1 MKLLETVRG
10 ILSSLVSLAILA
22 VLGGGA
28 YLGYTVYQSSVL
40 AKREMERQLAEKT
53 SQVEKL
59 TTELNAKTAELGQ
72 KEAQIKQLTVD
83 LQTAREELEK
93 KEREI
98 QRLNL
103 ALQLLKVD
111 RRVAFLDVLS
121 QEKNE
126 NGETVTTTVR
136 FVEIDEAGRPI
147 DSPRTFTVLG
157 DKVYVDALVVKF
169 SDHYIEQGDP
179 LRAASLCLF
188 QRVFGNAQPPDAGVR
203 IDQENSQPAVY
214 KTGHVKSDFEREIWA
229 QFWEFARSEEKARQA
244 GIRAAHGE
252 AVYVQAVPGMRYR
265 LSLRA
270 SDGLSIVPDGP
281 VPDISDKA
289 F

>member
-1 MKLLETVRG
+1 MKFLETVRA
-10 ILSSLVSLAILA
+10 ILSSVVSLAILA
-22 VLGGGA
+22 LLGGAA

-40 AKREMERQLAEKT
+40 AKSEMERRLAEER
-53 SQVEKL
+53 SRVEKL
-59 TTELNAKTAELGQ
+59 TSEVNQ
-72 KEAQIKQLTVD
+72 KNAQIKQLTGD
-83 LQTAREELEK
+83 LQAAREELEK

-98 QRLNL
+98 QRLTL

-126 NGETVTTTVR
+126 NGETVRTTVR

-147 DSPRTFTVLG
+147 DGPRTFTVLG

-169 SDHYIEQGDP
+169 ADHYIEQGDP

-203 IDQENSQPAVY
+203 IDQEDSQPAVY
-214 KTGHVKSDFEREIWA
+214 RTGHLKSDFEREIWA
-229 QFWEFARSEEKARQA
+229 QFWEFARSEEKARKA

-252 AVYVQAVPGMRYR
+252 AVYVQAVPGVRYR

-289 F
+289 L

>member
-1 MKLLETVRG
+1 MKILETVRA
-10 ILSSLVSLAILA
+10 ILSSVVSLAILA
-22 VLGGGA
+22 LLGGAA

-40 AKREMERQLAEKT
+40 AKSEMERRLAEER
-53 SQVEKL
+53 SRVEKL
-59 TTELNAKTAELGQ
+59 TSEVNQ
-72 KEAQIKQLTVD
+72 KDAQIKQLTGD
-83 LQTAREELEK
+83 LQAAREELEK

-98 QRLNL
+98 QRLTL

-126 NGETVTTTVR
+126 NGETVRTTVR

-147 DSPRTFTVLG
+147 DGPRTFTVLG

-169 SDHYIEQGDP
+169 ADHYIEQGDP

-203 IDQENSQPAVY
+203 IDQEDSQPAVY
-214 KTGHVKSDFEREIWA
+214 RTGHLKSDFEREIWA
-229 QFWEFARSEEKARQA
+229 QFWEFARSEEKARKA

-252 AVYVQAVPGMRYR
+252 AVYVQAVPGVRYR

-289 F
+289 L